1 MAWVWRA
8 ADLPS
13 RRKGTFMKDIS
24 LSRRAVMMGVAA
36 LPMVGQAV
44 QQAAPQARPGNVVV
58 SSANAFN
65 GGINCCAKAMELIK
79 SGGDTL
85 DAVIAGVNIVELDPR
100 DTSVGYGGLPNED
113 GVVELDASCMHGPT
127 RRGGAVG
134 ALRGV
139 KTPSK
144 IAQLVLAET
153 EHMMLV
159 GEGALRFAK
168 VYGYQE
174 EDLMTDRSRLAFR
187 MWKREMRDR
196 SGHTNWES
204 ITDAPPKNALQ
215 QKKIGELRKAF
226 PGVDDDTLAWA
237 WQVAVEPPHG
247 TINCIA
253 LNEKGEMSTVTTTSG
268 MAWKIPGRCGDSP
281 ILGGGLWLDQDVGG
295 AGSTGRG
302 EENLRVCG
310 AHTVVENMR
319 HGMSPKEA
327 ILDTLKRLSR
337 NFDHNLERL
346 SGIDLSFYA
355 LRKDGEYAGG
365 SLWDRTR
372 PGGPVAQ
379 FAVCTAVGNSRH
391 ENSVFLLARK

>member
-1 MAWVWRA
+1 
-8 ADLPS
+8 
-13 RRKGTFMKDIS
+13 MKDIS
-24 LSRRAVMMGVAA
+24 LSRRAVMLGVAA
-36 LPMVGQAV
+36 LPMAQQAV
-44 QQAAPQARPGNVVV
+44 AQARPKPVVV

-65 GGINCCAKAMELIK
+65 GGVNCCARAMVLIK
-79 SGGDTL
+79 GGSDTL

-113 GVVELDASCMHGPT
+113 GVVELDASCIHGPT

-168 VYGYQE
+168 AYGYQE
-174 EDLMTDRSRLAFR
+174 EDLLTDRSRLAWR

-196 SGHTNWES
+196 NGHTNWES
-204 ITDAPPKNALQ
+204 ITDAPPK
-215 QKKIGELRKAF
+215 KKIAELKKAF

-237 WQVAVEPPHG
+237 YQVAVEPPHG

-253 LNEKGEMSTVTTTSG
+253 LNEKGEMSAVTTTSG
-268 MAWKIPGRCGDSP
+268 MAWKIAGRCGDSP
-281 ILGGGLWLDQDVGG
+281 IIGGGLWLDQDVGG

-319 HGMSPKEA
+319 HGMSPKES
-327 ILDTLKRLSR
+327 ILDTLKRVSR
-337 NFDHNLERL
+337 NFDNDLDRL
-346 SGIDLSFYA
+346 AQIDLSFYA
-355 LRKDGEYAGG
+355 LRKDGEYAAG
-365 SLWDRTR
+365 SLWDRTK
-372 PGGPVAQ
+372 PGAPTAQ
-379 FAVCTAVGNSRH
+379 FAVCTADGKSRQ
-391 ENSVFLLARK
+391 EESIFLLARK

>member
-1 MAWVWRA
+1 
-8 ADLPS
+8 
-13 RRKGTFMKDIS
+13 MKDIS
-24 LSRRAVMMGVAA
+24 LSRRAVILGAAA
-36 LPMVGQAV
+36 LPVVQEAV
-44 QQAAPQARPGNVVV
+44 AQARPKPVVV
-58 SSANAFN
+58 SSANSFN
-65 GGINCCAKAMELIK
+65 GGINCCAKAMELLK
-79 SGGDTL
+79 GGGDTL

-113 GVVELDASCMHGPT
+113 GVVELDASCIHGPT

-144 IAQLVLAET
+144 IAQLVLGET

-159 GEGALRFAK
+159 GEGAQRFAK
-168 VYGYQE
+168 VFGYQE
-174 EDLMTDRSRLAFR
+174 EDLLTERSRLAWR
-187 MWKREMRDR
+187 MWKREMRDKN
-196 SGHTNWES
+196 GHTNWES
-204 ITDAPPKNALQ
+204 ITDAPPK
-215 QKKIGELRKAF
+215 KKIAEWKRAF

-237 WQVAVEPPHG
+237 YQVAINPPHG

-253 LNEKGEMSTVTTTSG
+253 LNEKGEMSAVTTTSG

-281 ILGGGLWLDQDVGG
+281 IIGGGLWLDQDVGG

-327 ILDTLKRLSR
+327 ILDTLKRVSR
-337 NFDHNLERL
+337 NFDNDPQRL
-346 SGIDLSFYA
+346 AQIDLSFYA

-365 SLWDRTR
+365 SLWDRAR
-372 PGGPVAQ
+372 PGAQTAQ
-379 FAVCTAVGNSRH
+379 FAVCTADGKSRH
-391 ENSVFLLARK
+391 EDSISLLMRK

>member
-1 MAWVWRA
+1 MN
-8 ADLPS
+8 DL
-13 RRKGTFMKDIS
+13 S
-24 LSRRAVMMGVAA
+24 LSRRAVMLGVAA
-36 LPMVGQAV
+36 LPMARTAV
-44 QQAAPQARPGNVVV
+44 AQARPKPVVV
-58 SSANAFN
+58 SSANSFN
-65 GGINCCAKAMELIK
+65 GGINCCARAMELIQ
-79 SGGDTL
+79 GGSDTL

-113 GVVELDASCMHGPT
+113 GVVELDASCIHGPT

-134 ALRGV
+134 ALRGI

-168 VYGYQE
+168 VYGFQE
-174 EDLMTDRSRLAFR
+174 EDLMTDRSRLAWR
-187 MWKREMRDR
+187 TWKREMRDR
-196 SGHTNWES
+196 NGHTNWES
-204 ITDAPPKNALQ
+204 ITDAPPK
-215 QKKIGELRKAF
+215 KKIAELRKAF
-226 PGVDDDTLAWA
+226 PGVDDETLAWA
-237 WQVAVEPPHG
+237 YQVAIHPPHG

-253 LNEKGEMSTVTTTSG
+253 LNQKGEMSAVTTTSG

-327 ILDTLKRLSR
+327 ILDTLKRVSR
-337 NFDHNLERL
+337 NFDDDLERL
-346 SGIDLSFYA
+346 AGIELSFYA

-365 SLWDRTR
+365 SLWDRGR
-372 PGGPVAQ
+372 PGAPSAQ
-379 FAVCTAVGNSRH
+379 FAVCTADGKSRH
-391 ENSVFLLARK
+391 EDAISLLMRK